1 MLYLS
6 DIFTNNITFLTYIM
20 PTLEEIDDIED
31 IDNLDMDLAEF
42 DPDLVTPVAPAK
54 PKPQVTRSQDSEP
67 TFQFPVPDMFKGMGF
82 DMNEMM
88 NKQKVAQAAREKAA
102 VNSNMKMYDSMTA
115 EERKEFKMM
124 QIVYPCYFDKNR
136 STTEGRRLPLTKCV
150 DNPLAKTILD
160 ACKILR
166 IPAVFEPEKS
176 HPQDWG
182 NPGRVRLGLKYE
194 GTSTHNV
201 LHTKKQ
207 ALIAISE
214 YMKTHPT
221 TLKNVKDLPGP
232 PELMDGNWEPSV
244 IPQVKGFRMNT
255 IVPMHSLLTMKNP
268 ETAGAY
274 VKTPATNEKLDK
286 PVEAKKIKQKIQRIR
301 G

>member
-1 MLYLS
+1 MK
-6 DIFTNNITFLTYIM
+6 TEPARNKQTKM
-20 PTLEEIDDIED
+20 PTLEEIEDIED

-54 PKPQVTRSQDSEP
+54 PKPQVVRSQDADP
-67 TFQFPVPDMFKGMGF
+67 TGQFPMADMFKGMGMGAGSF
-82 DMNEMM
+82 DN
-88 NKQKVAQAAREKAA
+88 AQRPASSSAPKKPA
-102 VNSNMKMYDSMTA
+102 NMKIYDSMSP

-136 STTEGRRLPLTKCV
+136 SVQEGRRVPVSLGV

-160 ACKILR
+160 ACKVLR
-166 IPAVFEPEKS
+166 IPAVFEPEKT

-194 GTSTHNV
+194 HVSTHPV
-201 LHTKKQ
+201 LKTKKQ
-207 ALIAISE
+207 ALNAIAE
-214 YMKTHPT
+214 YMRSHPT

-232 PELMDGNWEPSV
+232 PELMEGSWEASE
-244 IPQVKGFRMNT
+244 IPVVKGFRMNT
-255 IVPMHSLLTMKNP
+255 IVPMHSTLTMKNP

-274 VKTPATNEKLDK
+274 IKTPAEQQDK
-286 PVEAKKIKQKIQRIR
+286 AFEPKKIKQKIQRIR
-301 G
+301 A

>member
-1 MLYLS
+1 
-6 DIFTNNITFLTYIM
+6 M
-20 PTLEEIDDIED
+20 PKLEEIEDIED

-42 DPDLVTPVAPAK
+42 DPDLVTPIAPAK
-54 PKPQVTRSQDSEP
+54 PKPQVVRSQDSEP
-67 TFQFPVPDMFKGMGF
+67 QFAVPDIFKGMG
-82 DMNEMM
+82 MNAP
-88 NKQKVAQAAREKAA
+88 QKP
-102 VNSNMKMYDSMTA
+102 VNSAATRQERNPNMKMYDSMTP
-115 EERKEFKMM
+115 EERKEFRMM

-136 STTEGRRLPLTKCV
+136 SAKEGRRLPVSKCV

-194 GTSTHNV
+194 HESTHP
-201 LHTKKQ
+201 LLKTKKQ
-207 ALIAISE
+207 ALDAISD
-214 YMKTHPT
+214 YMKSHPT

-232 PELMDGNWEPSV
+232 PELMEGSWEASE
-244 IPQVKGFRMNT
+244 IPKVKGFRMNT
-255 IVPMHSLLTMKNP
+255 IVPMHSFLTMKNP

-274 VKTPATNEKLDK
+274 IKTPVEQQEKAFE
-286 PVEAKKIKQKIQRIR
+286 PKKVKHKIQRIR

>member
-1 MLYLS
+1 
-6 DIFTNNITFLTYIM
+6 M

-42 DPDLVTPVAPAK
+42 DPDLVTPVAPAR
-54 PKPQVTRSQDSEP
+54 PKPQVTRSQDADPSLE
-67 TFQFPVPDMFKGMGF
+67 FPVPDMFKGMGF

-88 NKQKVAQAAREKAA
+88 DKRKAA
-102 VNSNMKMYDSMTA
+102 QEARAKAAANSNMKMYDSMTP

-136 STTEGRRLPLTKCV
+136 STTKGRRLPISKCV

-194 GTSTHNV
+194 GASTHSV

-207 ALIAISE
+207 ALIAISD
-214 YMKTHPT
+214 YMKSHPT

-232 PELMDGNWEPSV
+232 PELMDGNWEASE
-244 IPQVKGFRMNT
+244 IPKVKGFKMNT

-274 VKTPATNEKLDK
+274 VKTPVTNETSDK
-286 PVEAKKIKQKIQRIR
+286 PIEPKKIKQKIQRIR